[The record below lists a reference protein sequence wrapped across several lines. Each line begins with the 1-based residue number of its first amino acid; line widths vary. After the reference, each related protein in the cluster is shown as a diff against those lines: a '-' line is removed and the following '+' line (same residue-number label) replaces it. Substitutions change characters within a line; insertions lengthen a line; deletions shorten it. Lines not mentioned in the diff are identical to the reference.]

1 MSDYLCHDFKSPRND
16 AARRLPN
23 SFRLIPVTFYFA
35 IVAGA
40 YFITMDVINY
50 KRSQQSK
57 ADAEQVKKQ
66 HEEERDRHNAEL
78 ADLETETA
86 KGIIVAKWI
95 EGTRVVQPIC
105 VKAAAAVSEDVGISD
120 LSIDRNPE
128 LPAQMDLIVR
138 MVGGSPKT
146 VEDIQ
151 TAMGRLNY
159 RSYSPQ
165 RNPMGEKGL
174 EYRTTLV
181 FQNH

>member
-1 MSDYLCHDFKSPRND
+1 MSDYLCHDFKTPRTD
-16 AARRLPN
+16 TARRLPN
-23 SFRLIPVTFYFA
+23 SFRLIPLAFYLS
-35 IVAGA
+35 IIGGA

-78 ADLETETA
+78 QGIETEAA
-86 KGIIVAKWI
+86 KASVVAKWI

-105 VKAAAAVSEDVGISD
+105 VKAAAAVAADVGISD

-128 LPAQMDLIVR
+128 LPAQMDLIMR
-138 MVGGSPKT
+138 MIGASPKT
-146 VEDIQ
+146 VDDIQ

-159 RSYSPQ
+159 RPYSPQ
-165 RNPMGEKGL
+165 RNPIGERGL
-174 EYRTTLV
+174 EFRTTLV
-181 FQNH
+181 FQNN